1 MAIPIDDFIAG
12 QMPGVK
18 GLPFTPGEHGFA
30 EEISTGRMHAAQ
42 SANVLGADVKTSFW
56 WNLGPETGY
65 DIHDIARASI
75 SYANAERL
83 RLQNS
88 PGNMSNRAAAEGM
101 GITPEKLQ
109 NLVLNPKNR
118 GSIAFTNLSKNT
130 SSFYSGGGEE
140 FGEAIQTSDRISK
153 YIRMDL
159 PESVY
164 HTSSGPMIFDEHLKK
179 QQALYTSDLKGVKFH
194 DWMKEFAQN
203 AKSIAP
209 EGFILPKGTQEL
221 LDSPSTEQMV
231 AAARAR
237 LAEVGQTEAFDDLK
251 ITSMKTF
258 EHSEAGQVYKYS
270 FLNNGVEEEKL
281 FSASGLEPHI
291 AEAKKNIP
299 FSSKISTNVSTGS
312 KIGETIDDSMPTSS
326 KPFSQVSATM
336 EKAEMQMS
344 GKVGVQTF
352 ESATDTATQVSVK
365 AGMAG
370 RTLGGIIEA
379 GETAAKVMR
388 FRV

>member
-1 MAIPIDDFIAG
+1 MAIPIDDFIAE
-12 QMPGVK
+12 QFLAGVK
-18 GLPFTPGEHGFA
+18 GLPFTPGKHGWP
-30 EEISTGRMHAAQ
+30 EGISVGRRHAAQ
-42 SANVLGADVKTSFW
+42 SANVLGSNVRTSFW
-56 WNLGPETGY
+56 WNLGSETDM
-65 DIHDIARASI
+65 DIHAIARSSI
-75 SYANAERL
+75 SYANAENIRF
-83 RLQNS
+83 NS
-88 PGNMSNRAAAEGM
+88 VNSAAAQGM
-101 GITPEKLQ
+101 GMSAEELQKLA
-109 NLVLNPKNR
+109 LNPNNR
-118 GSIAFTNLSKNT
+118 GSIAFTRLNAENSA
-130 SSFYSGGGEE
+130 FYFGGGEE
-140 FGEAIQTSDRISK
+140 LGQAIQTTDK
-153 YIRMDL
+153 VNQYTKMDL
-159 PESVY
+159 PESVS
-164 HTSSGPMIFDEHLKK
+164 HDTTGPKVTTNGRTGALSENVLKK
-179 QQALYTSDLKGVKFH
+179 DINFH
-194 DWMKEFAQN
+194 DWMKAFAQN
-203 AKSIAP
+203 IKDTLP
-209 EGFILPKGTQEL
+209 EGSALPKGTKEL

-352 ESATDTATQVSVK
+352 ESATDTATQVSIK